1 MSLKSDDGADV
12 PLPSIE
18 NDTVDDDQPMSDGQE
33 YEADADSEQDEIGPM
48 DKDGWYPI
56 ERSGRMDT
64 RFRAVDFD
72 SGWLIQIPGS
82 VDGIEGSLNFDIDRK
97 FDECE
102 EEAWMNEADDR
113 VMKGEDSEEYYDN
126 IKEAVQDTYW
136 EVNRES
142 QRPTEN
148 EIEESLRSFHR
159 LVLAPPEWAGD
170 MGY

>member
-33 YEADADSEQDEIGPM
+33 YEADADSEEDEIGPM
-48 DKDGWYPI
+48 VKTG
-56 ERSGRMDT
+56 
-64 RFRAVDFD
+64 
-72 SGWLIQIPGS
+72 